1 MEIEVLR
8 TQMNPHFIFNCLSS
22 INLFILKNDC
32 ETASFYLNKFARL
45 MRQVLEHS
53 DSELITLKEEL
64 DTLTLYIELEKMRY
78 GQHFDYRIDIE
89 KSLNTQNRQILPL
102 ILQPY
107 VENAI
112 WYGLKHKKKGKGF
125 LDIHVFE
132 KDHYLN
138 IIIEDN
144 GIGRAQSLDIHRQR
158 SSFLKPQNMAVTEE
172 RIVGFNAQYGL
183 DARVD
188 IVDISDKNGVAKG
201 TRVVLRFE
209 MGG

>member
-1 MEIEVLR
+1 
-8 TQMNPHFIFNCLSS
+8 
-22 INLFILKNDC
+22 
-32 ETASFYLNKFARL
+32 

-53 DSELITLKEEL
+53 DSELITVKEEL

-78 GQHFDYRIDIE
+78 AQHFDYKINIE
-89 KSLNTQNRQILPL
+89 KNMNTQNRQILPL

-112 WYGLKHKKKGKGF
+112 WYGLKHKKKGKSF

-138 IIIEDN
+138 ITIEDN
-144 GIGRAQSLDIHRQR
+144 GISRAQSLDKYRRR
-158 SSFLKPQNMAVTEE
+158 SSFFKPQTMAITEE
-172 RIVGFNAQYGL
+172 RIAGFNAQYGM

-188 IVDISDKNGVAKG
+188 IVDINDKNGVAKG

-209 MGG
+209 LGE

>member
-45 MRQVLEHS
+45 MRQVLEYS

-78 GQHFDYRIDIE
+78 SQHFDYRIDIE

-144 GIGRAQSLDIHRQR
+144 GIGRAQSLDIHRRR
-158 SSFLKPQNMAVTEE
+158 SSFLKPQTMAVTEE
-172 RIVGFNAQYGL
+172 RIAGFNAQYGL

-201 TRVVLRFE
+201 TRVVLRFGLGE
-209 MGG
+209 

>member
-1 MEIEVLR
+1 VEIEVLR
-8 TQMNPHFIFNCLSS
+8 TQMNPHFIFNCLTS

-45 MRQVLEHS
+45 MRQVLEYS

-64 DTLTLYIELEKMRY
+64 DTLILYIDLEKMRY
-78 GQHFDYRIDIE
+78 GQHFDYRIAID
-89 KSLNTQNRQILPL
+89 KNLNTQNCPILPL

-125 LDIHVFE
+125 LDIQVFE

-144 GIGRAQSLDIHRQR
+144 GIGRAQSLVMHRQR
-158 SSFLKPQNMAVTEE
+158 SSFCEPQAIAVAEE
-172 RIVGFNAQYGL
+172 RIAGCHAEYGL

-188 IVDISDKNGVAKG
+188 IVDIGDKNGVAQG

-209 MGG
+209 LEA